1 MAAGPKRLSG
11 LEVVDQH
18 RFKIGQ
24 TVSYSPR
31 AGSGAGVYQIAQLVP
46 TVGDEPQYRIRSDTE
61 PHLRAAKESELGSL
75 NRR

>member
-1 MAAGPKRLSG
+1 VSSFDQEGLLS
-11 LEVVDQH
+11 DH

-24 TVSYSPR
+24 IVSYSPR
-31 AGSGAGVYQIAQLVP
+31 AGGGAGVYQIAQLVP

-61 PHLRAAKESELGSL
+61 PHLRSAKESELRSL